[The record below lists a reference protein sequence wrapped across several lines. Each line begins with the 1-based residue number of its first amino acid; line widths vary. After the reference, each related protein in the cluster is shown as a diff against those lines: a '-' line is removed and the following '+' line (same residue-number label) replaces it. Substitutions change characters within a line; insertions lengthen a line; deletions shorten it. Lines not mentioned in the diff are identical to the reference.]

1 VWKHTI
7 KKSMQKQEIREVV
20 KLRMIGDS
28 IFGER
33 KGNQDARDRS
43 LMFGMEGKM
52 DGHLSLTQ
60 LQSIYLEIS
69 YLSKVAFPFVFEIS
83 SDKLTRKFWFQRC
96 ILNSIGQL
104 VGLL

>member
-1 VWKHTI
+1 MEAYN
-7 KKSMQKQEIREVV
+7 KSMQKQEIREVV

-52 DGHLSLTQ
+52 DGHLLHNF
-60 LQSIYLEIS
+60 
-69 YLSKVAFPFVFEIS
+69 KVYI
-83 SDKLTRKFWFQRC
+83 
-96 ILNSIGQL
+96 
-104 VGLL
+104 